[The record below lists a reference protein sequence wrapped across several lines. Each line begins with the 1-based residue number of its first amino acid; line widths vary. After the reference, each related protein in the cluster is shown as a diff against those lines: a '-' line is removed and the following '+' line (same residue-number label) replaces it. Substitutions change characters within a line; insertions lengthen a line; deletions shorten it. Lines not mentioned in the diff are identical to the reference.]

1 MNCQLLSKE
10 DNKVKIEVVVAKEE
24 FEKYV
29 DLTFKKSRG
38 RFNIQGFRKGKA
50 PRKIIEMN
58 YGEGVFY
65 DDALNALLPVEY
77 DKAVK
82 ELELSPINRPDID
95 IVEIGKDV
103 DLKFTADV
111 EVKPEVVLG
120 EYFGLEVE
128 KPETE
133 VTEEAL
139 AEELQKSVEMNARM
153 VVVEDRDVMDGDIL
167 TIDYKGFIGEDQF
180 EGGTAE
186 NQTLNIGSGEFIP
199 GFEEQLIGAKIG
211 DDVKV
216 NVTFPEDYQSEELAG
231 AEAVFEVKV
240 HEIKVK
246 ELPELD
252 DEFAKDTSEF
262 DTLEELKADTLKRLK
277 EQNES
282 SAESFIK
289 NKVVDLAVDN
299 VEMVIPEVMIDS
311 EVDFMV
317 KDMEYQL
324 SYSGI
329 DMEQYMSITNS
340 KMEDIKEQMKEDA
353 AKRVKTQMVIE
364 KIAEVEA
371 VEVTQEEI
379 DAEMERISKTQ
390 NTPIEEV
397 KKVYGRDDYAYLKD
411 TLKSTKVVDMMA
423 EKAKIV
429 D

>member
-111 EVKPEVVLG
+111 EVKPEIVLG

-128 KPETE
+128 KPKTE

-216 NVTFPEDYQSEELAG
+216 NVTFPEDYQSEALAG

-317 KDMEYQL
+317 K
-324 SYSGI
+324 
-329 DMEQYMSITNS
+329 
-340 KMEDIKEQMKEDA
+340 EQMKEDA

-364 KIAEVEA
+364 KIAEVAA

-390 NTPIEEV
+390 DTPIEEV
-397 KKVYGRDDYAYLKD
+397 KKVYGRDDYAWLKD
-411 TLKSTKVVDMMA
+411 TLKSTKVVEMMA

>member
-1 MNCQLLSKE
+1 MNCQLISKE

-38 RFNIQGFRKGKA
+38 RYNIQGFRKGKA

-82 ELELSPINRPDID
+82 ELELNPINRPEID
-95 IVEIGKDV
+95 IVDIGKDV
-103 DLKFTADV
+103 DLKFTAEV
-111 EVKPEVVLG
+111 EVKPEIVLG

-128 KPETE
+128 KPKTE

-167 TIDYKGFIGEDQF
+167 TIDYKGFIGENQF

-199 GFEEQLIGAKIG
+199 GFEEQLIGVKIG
-211 DDVKV
+211 EDVKV

-262 DTLEELKADTLKRLK
+262 DTLEELKADTLKRLE
-277 EQNES
+277 EQNEK